1 MRGRH
6 DPQATMLAF
15 VDLEERVPTDHPL
28 RTIKVV
34 ADEALERLSA
44 EFDGMYSK
52 VGRASVPPERLLKA
66 SLLICLYSVRS
77 ERAFCE
83 ELEYNLLFRWFLDM
97 NLMERSF
104 DPTVFTKNRRRL
116 LEHRIGQALFD
127 EVAVEADRQGLLS
140 AEHFSVDGTLIEA
153 AASIK
158 SFRRRDEGQQPPDDD
173 PGNPSVDFRG
183 ERRSNETHQSRTDP
197 EAQLMRK
204 GKGKEAKLVFMGHAL
219 MENRNG
225 LLMDFV
231 VSGAT
236 GTAERDAVPV
246 MLDDARQR
254 GFRPKTLGGDRG
266 YDTRQCVKDMRNLGV
281 TPHVAQRVHSAIDGR
296 TTRHSGYGVSQKIR
310 KRVEEIFG
318 WMKTVGGFRR
328 TRYRGVE
335 RTGLAGY
342 FVATAYNL
350 VRRVPPDSVS
360 RCGAY
365 WAGWILCGY
374 GLQPGADGKPVV
386 VPGAPGRSVGVTCPG
401 RSAPKWPDG
410 ARGPRRPPPESSAGA
425 PSPSSLSRKRRH
437 CPLNQLRRTD

>member
-1 MRGRH
+1 MRGRG
-6 DPQATMLAF
+6 DSQATMLAF
-15 VDLEERVPTDHPL
+15 VDMEERVPKDHPI
-28 RTIKVV
+28 RTIKII
-34 ADEALERLSA
+34 ADEALERLSP
-44 EFDGMYSK
+44 EFDQMYSK

-66 SLLICLYSVRS
+66 SLLLSLYSVRS

-97 NLMERSF
+97 NLMDRSF

-127 EVAVEADRQGLLS
+127 EVVVEAEGQGLLS
-140 AEHFSVDGTLIEA
+140 DEHFSVDGTLIEA

-158 SFRRRDEGQQPPDDD
+158 SFRRRDEEQQPPDDD

-183 ERRSNETHQSRTDP
+183 ESLSNQTHQSSTDP
-197 EAQLMRK
+197 ESRLMRK

-246 MLDDARQR
+246 LLDDAWQR
-254 GFRPKTLGGDRG
+254 GFRPRTLAGDKG
-266 YDTRQCVKDMRNLGV
+266 YDTRACVKDMRDRRV
-281 TPHVAQRVHSAIDGR
+281 TPHVAQRMHSAIDGR
-296 TTRHSGYGVSQKIR
+296 TTRHPGYGVSQKIR

-318 WMKTVGGFRR
+318 WMKTVGGFRG

-342 FVATAYNL
+342 LVATAYNL
-350 VRRVPPDSVS
+350 VRMANLLSCQEPRAVQSV
-360 RCGAY
+360 
-365 WAGWILCGY
+365 
-374 GLQPGADGKPVV
+374 
-386 VPGAPGRSVGVTCPG
+386 
-401 RSAPKWPDG
+401 
-410 ARGPRRPPPESSAGA
+410 
-425 PSPSSLSRKRRH
+425 
-437 CPLNQLRRTD
+437 